1 MELSGWVGGCG
12 GVVGGLLYLVSL
24 GAGSWVTWVGLRI
37 FVVGL
42 VSCGFERRVVG
53 YVFFDVLAVFY
64 VVCMLRYGV
73 LVFLGLGFW
82 VVVFVGLAFE

>member
-1 MELSGWVGGCG
+1 MCWC
-12 GVVGGLLYLVSL
+12 VVGQLVVYCIWCRWVRVL
-24 GAGSWVTWVGLRI
+24 GFTWVGLGI

-42 VSCGFERRVVG
+42 ISCGFGRRVVG

-82 VVVFVGLAFE
+82 VVVFVGLALE